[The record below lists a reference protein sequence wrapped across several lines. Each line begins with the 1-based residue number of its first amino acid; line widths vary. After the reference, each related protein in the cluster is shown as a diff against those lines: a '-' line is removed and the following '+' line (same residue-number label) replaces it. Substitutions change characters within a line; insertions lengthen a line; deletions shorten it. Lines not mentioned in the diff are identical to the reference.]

1 MKIILLILV
10 YLTTATATRYRLVKM
25 TMYIALPER
34 YRLKMMQQYMLAF
47 LRFKMVNFKY
57 HYIKN

>member
-1 MKIILLILV
+1 
-10 YLTTATATRYRLVKM
+10 M
-25 TMYIALPER
+25 TMCIALPER

-47 LRFKMVNFKY
+47 LRIKMVIFKY

>member
-1 MKIILLILV
+1 MKVILLTGV
-10 YLTTATATRYRLVKM
+10 YWTTMATRYRLVKK
-25 TMYIALPER
+25 TMCIALPER

-47 LRFKMVNFKY
+47 LRLKMVILIC